1 MWIPAII
8 LSTWER
14 INELQDPTYNHAV
27 DTSNFYVCGF
37 GDAKILSYLIDIFIV
52 FQVVKA
58 FFYIFGVIYLIY
70 LFILILRAYTE
81 LRSIPFFGMY

>member
-1 MWIPAII
+1 MWIWRCEDFII
-8 LSTWER
+8 
-14 INELQDPTYNHAV
+14 
-27 DTSNFYVCGF
+27 
-37 GDAKILSYLIDIFIV
+37 IDIFIV